1 MNMADQ
7 ALARGCT
14 DLVVAGHVHVVS
26 GPTAFEGSNGEVGYR
41 FRNGTSGGAAYAVAV
56 GSKLR
61 RAADISLITYRD
73 ARPVGI
79 QVVTLQTNG
88 GFEVEEWTEL
98 DRSEERRVGKEW
110 VRTFRSRGAPV
121 T

>member
-14 DLVVAGHVHVVS
+14 DLVVAGHVYVVS
-26 GPTAFEGSNGEVGYR
+26 GPTAVEGSNGEVGYR

-73 ARPVGI
+73 ERPVGI

-88 GFEVEEWTEL
+88 GFEVEEWTS
-98 DRSEERRVGKEW
+98 RSMRCARHASSTLSVPSTLA
-110 VRTFRSRGAPV
+110 R
-121 T
+121 